1 MFVDRKSFTLK
12 CSKRFWSDLTITWF
26 FFISSHEWWC
36 KRTQVPLPQR
46 KTNSWDRCWWKR
58 KDVYLNAGILNGG
71 LFQSSKSHLI
81 ISTQAEAFVKMEME
95 SVTEIGEGNGKRSSE
110 KGDHWKGRGAEGLGI
125 CHFSS
130 FLPSFWNFLQTR
142 ICRFTVDTCGSSWL
156 VPSSPFSPG
165 TSLSCKKRVDKER
178 KHRAL
183 FTHLKKTEGWL
194 QPWEKVKYTAFIP

>member
-1 MFVDRKSFTLK
+1 MQANAGSSATTKDKLLRQVLVKK
-12 CSKRFWSDLTITWF
+12 KRCLFECRHL
-26 FFISSHEWWC
+26 EWGTFPVLQ
-36 KRTQVPLPQR
+36 KPPY
-46 KTNSWDRCWWKR
+46 N
-58 KDVYLNAGILNGG
+58 LNAGRGFCKDGDGKRN
-71 LFQSSKSHLI
+71 K
-81 ISTQAEAFVKMEME
+81 
-95 SVTEIGEGNGKRSSE
+95 EIGEGNGKRSSE

-194 QPWEKVKYTAFIP
+194 QP